1 MIRIADHI
9 INENRIVAAYPSP
22 MGGTELIMDGAN
34 QSVLLDCELA
44 SLEDVLRAANL
55 LAVGLGVDVIGLTND
70 ELATLR
76 MLHSDEF
83 RYLARDGDGKLFAYK
98 GEPEK
103 GAFGWRVRGFPAE
116 APVRVREGFDFL
128 TWSDDQPLCIIAA
141 LQAQEKI

>member
-9 INENRIVAAYPSP
+9 INEDRIVAAYPSSV
-22 MGGTELIMDGAN
+22 GRTELIMDGAE
-34 QSVLLDCELA
+34 QPVLLECEFA
-44 SLEDVLRAANL
+44 CLEDALRAANL
-55 LAVGLGVDVIGLTND
+55 LTGGLGVDVIGFTND

-103 GAFGWRVRGFPAE
+103 GAFGWRVRGFPTE
-116 APVRVREGFDFL
+116 SPVRVREGFDFL
-128 TWSDDQPLCIIAA
+128 AWHDDRPLCIIAA
-141 LQAQEKI
+141 LQGVEP

>member
-1 MIRIADHI
+1 M
-9 INENRIVAAYPSP
+9 
-22 MGGTELIMDGAN
+22 LIMDGIEGP
-34 QSVLLDCELA
+34 L
-44 SLEDVLRAANL
+44 SLECEFACFEDMLRAANL
-55 LAVGLGVDVIGLTND
+55 LTVGLGVDVIGLTND

-103 GAFGWRVRGFPAE
+103 GAFGWRVRGFPTE
-116 APVRVREGFDFL
+116 SPVRVREGFEFL
-128 TWSDDQPLCIIAA
+128 AWSDDQPLCIIAA